1 MNSSYIILML
11 LVYNFSKLLFTLI
24 YLFLFIYFIFYM
36 KKIQHNGFIH
46 LSSQPKLIDL

>member
-24 YLFLFIYFIFYM
+24 YLFLFIYLFSILYEE
-36 KKIQHNGFIH
+36 NTT
-46 LSSQPKLIDL
+46 